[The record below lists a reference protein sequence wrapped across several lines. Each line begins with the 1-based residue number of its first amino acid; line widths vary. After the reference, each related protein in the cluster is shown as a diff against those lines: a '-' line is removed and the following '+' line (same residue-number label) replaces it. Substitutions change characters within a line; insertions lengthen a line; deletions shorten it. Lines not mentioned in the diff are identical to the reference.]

1 MAGLRVIDGLLSH
14 ESHHFVLSN
23 LEDERD
29 CFILPVL
36 NAMRNYHHDI
46 QIMYHAELALRYL
59 VGIFPCSN
67 FLLNFSTYNPVRY
80 PGTSLYQYRGRDFET
95 SRGHS

>member
-1 MAGLRVIDGLLSH
+1 MQVQSLCLEAIPIAVLEELLEAMATV
-14 ESHHFVLSN
+14 
-23 LEDERD
+23 
-29 CFILPVL
+29 VL

-46 QIMYHAELALRYL
+46 EIMYHAELALRYL